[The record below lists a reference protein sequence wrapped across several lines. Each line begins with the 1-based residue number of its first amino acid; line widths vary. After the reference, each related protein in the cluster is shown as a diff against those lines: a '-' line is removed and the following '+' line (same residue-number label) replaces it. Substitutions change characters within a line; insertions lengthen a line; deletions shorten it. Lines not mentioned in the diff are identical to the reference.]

1 MKSPLPDPTELFQ
14 AIKADALPG
23 IWSQGVKLARTG
35 TVELAPRQA
44 SEIVFRVPTPGRAVA
59 PTVVLYADELEW
71 TCDCGGRNDPC
82 EHAIA
87 AAIAW
92 QQGGLKEPSTGEAA
106 PKLLY
111 RLSVERGQLRV
122 RRFLQNGGEQ
132 RELAEAL
139 SSLVAQGRCPF
150 TPTQDDIQIDR
161 LLAAVPRGDFNLG
174 QVQRLL
180 AALESREVELDGS
193 PVKVRKEPLKP
204 SARVFDSGDSIVL
217 EIVQSPEFRR
227 VLAPGV
233 VYTGEIRP
241 AGAVELCGLRMERLP
256 LTRRMSVRETS
267 ELVERVLPEVE
278 KSVEVVIESKR
289 LPRRTRE
296 KPRIE
301 FDLSHEGHTLSVLA
315 TLVYGRPPSARVDG
329 DRLELLGTTAPR
341 RDRASEHALLAQLRD
356 RLNLVP
362 GRRVHFDGAEAARF
376 AERLRAFATEP
387 AGEARALPD
396 VPALVPQ
403 LDFDA
408 AHFEV
413 GFRVAGGD
421 EQQTASPEAVF
432 RAWRDGVQLVP
443 LAGGGFGTLPSAWLE
458 RYGEQVASLLAAR
471 AEHGALPMFAV
482 PTLAKLCDALGQPPP
497 LELERLAPLFRGF
510 HGLPAADLPPDLRAT
525 LRPYQLDAVR
535 WLSFLRQ
542 HELGAVLADDMGLG
556 KTLQTLCAVSG
567 RTLVVCPK
575 SVLFN
580 WEREIRR
587 FRPGLSIS
595 LYHGPNRRLDPHAD
609 VVLTTYAVLRL
620 DIDAL
625 AELPWDQ
632 CVLDEAQAIKNPG
645 SQAAQAAF
653 RLSGRFKLALSGTPI
668 ENRLDELWSIFRF
681 THPGLLGSHQ
691 SFDERFTRP
700 IASGDDA
707 AAARLKELTRPFLLR
722 RLKKDVAR
730 DLPPRTDAILPIE
743 LDPAERDAYDAIL
756 AATKGEVVRAL
767 KEGGSVLGA
776 LEALLRLRQAAC
788 HRGLLPGQNAEGS
801 TKTEALMDALGDLTA
816 DGHKALVFSQW
827 TSFLDRIEPH
837 LKHAEIGYLRLDGST
852 RDRGAVVESFQSE
865 HGPPV
870 LLASLKA
877 GGTGLNLTAADHVF
891 IMDPW
896 YNPATEEQ
904 AADRA
909 HRIGQDRPVN
919 VYRLVAKNTVEEG
932 ILELQEKKRAIAENA
947 LAGTAGATAI
957 TRDDLL
963 ALLE

>member
-1 MKSPLPDPTELFQ
+1 VQPPLPDPTELFQ

-23 IWSQGVKLARTG
+23 IWSLGVKLARAG
-35 TVELAPRQA
+35 TVELALHQGG
-44 SEIVFRVPTPGRAVA
+44 ETVFRVPTPGRAVA

-71 TCDCGGRNDPC
+71 TCDCDGRNDPC

-87 AAIAW
+87 ATIAW
-92 QQGGLKEPSTGEAA
+92 QQGSLKAPSPSQAA
-106 PKLLY
+106 TQILY
-111 RLSVERGQLRV
+111 RLSVERQQLKI
-122 RRFLQNGGEQ
+122 RRFLKTGDQES
-132 RELAEAL
+132 ELTEAL

-150 TPTQDDIQIDR
+150 TPTQDDVQIDR
-161 LLAAVPRGDFNLG
+161 LLQAVPRGDFNLA

-180 AALESREVELDGS
+180 AALENTDVEFEGG
-193 PVKVRKEPLKP
+193 PIKVRREPLKP
-204 SARVFDSGDSIVL
+204 SARVFDSGDSLVL

-241 AGAVELCGLRMERLP
+241 VGAVEICGLRMERLP
-256 LTRRMSVRETS
+256 LVRRMSLRETS
-267 ELVERVLPEVE
+267 ELVEKVLPEIE
-278 KSVEVVIESKR
+278 KSLEVAIESKR

-296 KPRIE
+296 KPRID

-315 TLVYGRPPSARVDG
+315 TIVYGRPPAARVDG
-329 DRLELLGTTAPR
+329 SELTLLGATAPR
-341 RDRASEHALLAQLRD
+341 RDRGAEHALIARLRD
-356 RLNLVP
+356 QLNLVP
-362 GRRVHFDGAEAARF
+362 GRRVHFDGADAARF
-376 AERLRAFATEP
+376 ADRLRAFTTEP
-387 AGEARALPD
+387 DADSHALTELPELVPELELSQAHFDVSFRALDQSEP
-396 VPALVPQ
+396 VS
-403 LDFDA
+403 
-408 AHFEV
+408 
-413 GFRVAGGD
+413 
-421 EQQTASPEAVF
+421 ASAEAVF

-443 LAGGGFGTLPSAWLE
+443 LLGGGFGALPSTWLE
-458 RYGEQVASLLAAR
+458 RHGETVASLLAAR
-471 AEHGALPMFAV
+471 GERGELPTFAV
-482 PTLAKLCDALGQPPP
+482 PTLAKLCEVLDQPPP
-497 LELERLAPLFRGF
+497 LEMERLAPLFRDF
-510 HGLPAADLPPDLRAT
+510 AGLPAAELPSDLRAT

-535 WLSFLRQ
+535 WLTFLRN

-556 KTLQTLCAVSG
+556 KTLQTLCCLSG

-580 WEREIRR
+580 WEREVGR
-587 FRPGLSIS
+587 FRPSLSVS
-595 LYHGPNRRLDPHAD
+595 LYHGPNRRLDPDAD

-620 DIDAL
+620 DIDEL
-625 AELPWDQ
+625 ARVPWAH

-653 RLSGRFKLALSGTPI
+653 RLQASFKLALSGTPI
-668 ENRLDELWSIFRF
+668 ENRLEELWSIFRF
-681 THPGLLGSHQ
+681 THSGLLGSQQ

-700 IASGDDA
+700 IANGNQA
-707 AAARLKELTRPFLLR
+707 AAQRLKELTRPFLLR
-722 RLKKDVAR
+722 RLKKEVAQ

-743 LDPAERDAYDAIL
+743 LDPAERETYDAIF
-756 AATKGEVVRAL
+756 AATKSSVVQAL
-767 KEGGSVLGA
+767 KQGGSVLGA

-788 HRGLLPGQNAEGS
+788 HRGLLPGQSAESS

-837 LKHAEIGYLRLDGST
+837 LKAAAIDYVRLDGST
-852 RDRGAVVESFQSE
+852 RDRAGVVEAFQSE
-865 HGPPV
+865 SGPPV

-919 VYRLVAKNTVEEG
+919 VYRLVAKHTVEEG
-932 ILELQEKKRAIAENA
+932 ILELQEKKRTLAEMA
-947 LAGTAGATAI
+947 LAGTAGAASI
-957 TRDDLL
+957 TRDDLI

>member
-1 MKSPLPDPTELFQ
+1 MKPPLPDSTELFQ
-14 AIKADALPG
+14 AIKAEALPG
-23 IWSQGVKLARTG
+23 IWSQGVKLARSG
-35 TVELAPRQA
+35 AIELGPRQGG
-44 SEIVFRVPTPGRAVA
+44 ETVFRVPTPGRAVA
-59 PTVVLYADELEW
+59 PTVVLYAEELEW

-92 QQGGLKEPSTGEAA
+92 QQGGLKEPSGEQ
-106 PKLLY
+106 PVTTILY
-111 RLSVERGQLRV
+111 RLGVERGRLSV
-122 RRFLQNGGEQ
+122 RRFLRTGAQES
-132 RELAEAL
+132 ELREAL

-180 AALESREVELDGS
+180 AALESTEVELDS
-193 PVKVRKEPLKP
+193 KPVKVRKEPLKP
-204 SARVFDSGDSIVL
+204 VARVFDAGDSIVL

-233 VYTGEIRP
+233 AYTGEVRP
-241 AGAVELCGLRMERLP
+241 IGAVDICGLRMERLP
-256 LTRRMSVRETS
+256 LTRKMSVRETS
-267 ELVERVLPEVE
+267 ELVERILPEIE
-278 KSVEVVIESKR
+278 KSLEVAIESQR

-296 KPRIE
+296 KPWIA

-315 TLVYGRPPSARVDG
+315 TLVYGRPPCARVHG
-329 DRLELLGTTAPR
+329 DQLELLGTTAPR
-341 RDRASEHALLAQLRD
+341 RDRNLEHGLLARLRD
-356 RLNLVP
+356 QLNLVP
-362 GRRVHFDGAEAARF
+362 GRRVHFDGPEAARF
-376 AERLRAFATEP
+376 AERLRAFAAESEGSTPTLSE
-387 AGEARALPD
+387 
-396 VPALVPQ
+396 VPELVPTLELAASQ
-403 LDFDA
+403 FDVRFA
-408 AHFEV
+408 
-413 GFRVAGGD
+413 VAGDGN
-421 EQQTASPEAVF
+421 EQVANTEAVF
-432 RAWRDGVQLVP
+432 RAWRDGVNLVP
-443 LAGGGFGTLPSAWLE
+443 LSGGGFGALPSNWLD
-458 RYGEQVASLLAAR
+458 RYGERVASLLAAR
-471 AEHGALPMFAV
+471 GEQRELPTFAV

-497 LELERLAPLFRGF
+497 LEMERLAPLFRDF
-510 HGLPAADLPPDLRAT
+510 QGLPAPELPADLRAS

-535 WLSFLRQ
+535 WLGFLRDN
-542 HELGAVLADDMGLG
+542 ELGAVLADDMGLG
-556 KTLQTLCAVSG
+556 KTLQTLCSLTG

-580 WEREIRR
+580 WEREIGR
-587 FRPGLSIS
+587 FRPNLSVS
-595 LYHGPNRRLDPHAD
+595 LYHGPNRQLDPAAD

-625 AELPWDQ
+625 AAVPWDH

-653 RLSGRFKLALSGTPI
+653 RLSARFKLALSGTPV
-668 ENRLDELWSIFRF
+668 ENRLEELWSIFRF

-691 SFDERFTRP
+691 SFDERFARP
-700 IASGDDA
+700 IANGDEA
-707 AAARLKELTRPFLLR
+707 AAQRLRELTRPFLLR
-722 RLKKDVAR
+722 RMKKDVAQ
-730 DLPPRTDAILPIE
+730 DLPPRTDAVLPIE
-743 LDPAERDAYDAIL
+743 LDPAERETYDAVL
-756 AATKGEVVRAL
+756 AATKGSVVQAL
-767 KEGGSVLGA
+767 KQGGSVFGA

-788 HRGLLPGQNAEGS
+788 HRGLLPGQHAESS
-801 TKTEALMDALGDLTA
+801 TKTEALLDALGDLAA

-837 LKHAEIGYLRLDGST
+837 MKRAAIDYVRLDGAT
-852 RDRGAVVESFQSE
+852 RDRGAVVERFQSE
-865 HGPPV
+865 SGPPV

-919 VYRLVAKNTVEEG
+919 VYRLVARNTVEEG
-932 ILELQEKKRAIAENA
+932 ILELQDKKRAIAENA